1 MKTIVLA
8 TDFSANAKQAAY
20 FAAKLAND
28 QKARLILFH
37 AFHLWP
43 DNPAKEGDFPL
54 SVNAM
59 QETIEKALK
68 HLAQELET
76 DLALDTPVEYVA
88 KEGHTMN
95 AIRQFTKAQY
105 ADLLIMSTVGTAPQ
119 SAQLMGSIAT
129 SMVAETEV
137 PLLLVPPGITY
148 AGLKNSVLSID
159 LAVPP
164 NAIALETALTFA
176 RQFGS
181 VINVLCISETPDD
194 PQVKE
199 RAELIRRLLIQQ
211 PHTLSIVAG
220 HEVYNTLLDFSHTN
234 KADLIMMLPQSRS
247 WFWHLFTEG
256 ETQRMARLTDLP
268 LLAIV

>member
-8 TDFSANAKQAAY
+8 TDFSANANRVAQ
-20 FAAKLAND
+20 FAAQLANE
-28 QKARLILFH
+28 QKARLVLFH

-59 QETIEKALK
+59 QTNSEKALNQ
-68 HLAQELET
+68 LAQQLET
-76 DLALDTPVEYVA
+76 DLGLTIPIECVA
-88 KEGHTMN
+88 QEGHTMN
-95 AIRQFTKAQY
+95 AIRHFTKAQR

-129 SMVAETEV
+129 NMVAETEV
-137 PLLLVPPGITY
+137 PLLLVPPSTGY
-148 AGLKNSVLSID
+148 AGLKNIVLGID

-176 RQFGS
+176 REFGS
-181 VINVLCISETPDD
+181 VVNVLCISDTPAA

-199 RAELIRRLLIQQ
+199 RAELIRRLLSQQ
-211 PHTLSIVAG
+211 PHTLSIVG
-220 HEVYNTLLDFSHTN
+220 GEEVYTTLLDFSHTN
-234 KADLIMMLPQSRS
+234 KADLIIMLPQSRS
-247 WFWHLFTEG
+247 WLWQLFSEG